1 MPILTEKF
9 VFRLKTLFFAKRF
22 FLPVF
27 QIRIFEV
34 LSTLYAILEIL
45 MYDSKDRVFPK
56 TEMIGLLLISVRCS
70 IGFRNSHACQQ
81 ILKWCS
87 EMVIFTCIVWSYLK
101 LRLGNWVIFF
111 IEDMFLVEEVS
122 HFSPD
127 LFFETVA
134 LKTYN
139 KKHFDEFQIQ

>member
-1 MPILTEKF
+1 MPIVTEKF

-56 TEMIGLLLISVRCS
+56 TEMIGFVVDIC
-70 IGFRNSHACQQ
+70 
-81 ILKWCS
+81 
-87 EMVIFTCIVWSYLK
+87 K
-101 LRLGNWVIFF
+101 L
-111 IEDMFLVEEVS
+111 
-122 HFSPD
+122 
-127 LFFETVA
+127 
-134 LKTYN
+134 
-139 KKHFDEFQIQ
+139 